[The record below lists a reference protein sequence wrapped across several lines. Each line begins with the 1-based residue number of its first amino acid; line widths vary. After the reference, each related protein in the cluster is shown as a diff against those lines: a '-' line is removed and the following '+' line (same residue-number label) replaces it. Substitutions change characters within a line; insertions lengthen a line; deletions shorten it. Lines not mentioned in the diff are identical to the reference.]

1 MTKNNEK
8 KKKTEETRKK
18 KFKRHVDK
26 CGITDK
32 NYHDFTQYVIFAI
45 ETRDK
50 GNDSVGTTH

>member
-1 MTKNNEK
+1 MTKNNE
-8 KKKTEETRKK
+8 KKTEETRKK

-32 NYHDFTQYVIFAI
+32 NYHDFTQYVIFAV